1 MFEKGQNA
9 TGGVIAL
16 PFLSAESAATPRST
30 ATALVA
36 FRQLDCYD
44 SNPTTS
50 GWRPTRNN
58 CVSRFAELDG
68 LYISCQPQRF
78 SCFFL
83 PFLPIMWHSQVNR
96 LSGCTKLRFQ
106 CPISG
111 PTLTVCF
118 LDVHTFIVST
128 PDLYI
133 AVWSNSLLLV
143 ACNSAVSFTQQQQTP
158 GEKSRPAWHIYSSFW
173 QTKRVIHYILTVLKM
188 FWGCLFFSQ
197 QTTLKAIFNALWVRS
212 KGPCLCVDDKYW
224 CLMLHFLWNE
234 MGFNRLSDAA
244 TLFCQ
249 QGQSD

>member
-16 PFLSAESAATPRST
+16 PFLLAESAATPRST

-44 SNPTTS
+44 SNPATS

-96 LSGCTKLRFQ
+96 LSGCTTLRFQ

-143 ACNSAVSFTQQQQTP
+143 ALQFCGFLYTTTTTTNSRRKVTASLTHLF
-158 GEKSRPAWHIYSSFW
+158 IFW
-173 QTKRVIHYILTVLKM
+173 QTKRVIHYILTVEM
-188 FWGCLFFSQ
+188 FWGCLFFS
-197 QTTLKAIFNALWVRS
+197 TANHLE
-212 KGPCLCVDDKYW
+212 G
-224 CLMLHFLWNE
+224 HF
-234 MGFNRLSDAA
+234 
-244 TLFCQ
+244 
-249 QGQSD
+249 